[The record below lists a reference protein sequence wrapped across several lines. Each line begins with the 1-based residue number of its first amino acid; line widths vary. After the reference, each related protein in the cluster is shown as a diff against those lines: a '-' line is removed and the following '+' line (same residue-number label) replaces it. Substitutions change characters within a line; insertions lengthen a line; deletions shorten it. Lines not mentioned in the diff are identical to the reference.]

1 MNHKTGAIIT
11 KNGKTGT
18 IIDRARIYR
27 CWEVKWEDETYS
39 IERDEQLKPVTSSN
53 ARIKAV
59 QPPSLVVLSS
69 VRENLTWKVKGDKF
83 SKFVKNKRK
92 K

>member
-39 IERDEQLKPVTSSN
+39 IERDEQLKPAASN
-53 ARIKAV
+53 ASIKAV

>member
-1 MNHKTGAIIT
+1 MNHKTGAIVT

-27 CWEVKWEDETYS
+27 CWEVKWEEETYS
-39 IERDEQLKPVTSSN
+39 IERDEQLKPTTSN
-53 ARIKAV
+53 ARIRAV

-69 VRENLTWKVKGDKF
+69 VRENLTWKVKGDNFKQ
-83 SKFVKNKRK
+83 FVKKGK

>member
-1 MNHKTGAIIT
+1 MNHKTGAIVT

-18 IIDRARIYR
+18 IIDRARIYQ

-39 IERDEQLKPVTSSN
+39 IERDEQLKAATSN

-69 VRENLTWKVKGDKF
+69 VRENLTWKVKGDNFKQ
-83 SKFVKNKRK
+83 FVKKGK

>member
-1 MNHKTGAIIT
+1 MNHKTGKIVT

-18 IIDRARIYR
+18 IIDRARIYQ
-27 CWEVKWEDETYS
+27 CWEVKWGEGEYS
-39 IERDEQLKPVTSSN
+39 IERDELLKAAPAN
-53 ARIKAV
+53 ASTRVV

-69 VRENLTWKVKGDKF
+69 VRENLTWKVKGDNF
-83 SKFVKNKRK
+83 AKFVKKGK

>member
-1 MNHKTGAIIT
+1 MNHKTGAIVT

-18 IIDRARIYR
+18 IIDRALIYR
-27 CWEVKWEDETYS
+27 CWEVKWGEGECS
-39 IERDEQLKPVTSSN
+39 IERDDQLKAAPAN
-53 ARIKAV
+53 ANIKVV

-69 VRENLTWKVKGDKF
+69 VRENLTWKVKGDNFKQ
-83 SKFVKNKRK
+83 FVKKGK

>member
-1 MNHKTGAIIT
+1 MNHKTGAIVT
-11 KNGKTGT
+11 KNGRTGT

-27 CWEVKWEDETYS
+27 CWEVKWGEGEYS
-39 IERDEQLKPVTSSN
+39 IERDEQLKAAPAN
-53 ARIKAV
+53 ASTRVV

-69 VRENLTWKVKGDKF
+69 VRENLTWKFEGDNF
-83 SKFVKNKRK
+83 SKFVKNKGK

>member
-1 MNHKTGAIIT
+1 MNHKTGAIVT

-27 CWEVKWEDETYS
+27 CWEVKWEDDTYS
-39 IERDEQLKPVTSSN
+39 IERDEQLRSATSN
-53 ARIKAV
+53 ARIRAV

-69 VRENLTWKVKGDKF
+69 VRENLTWKVKGDNFKQ
-83 SKFVKNKRK
+83 FVKKGK

>member
-18 IIDRARIYR
+18 IIDRARIYQ

-39 IERDEQLKPVTSSN
+39 IERDDQLKTAPSN

>member
-1 MNHKTGAIIT
+1 MNHKTGAIVT

-18 IIDRARIYR
+18 IIDRARIYQ
-27 CWEVKWEDETYS
+27 CWEVKWGEGDYS
-39 IERDEQLKPVTSSN
+39 IERDDQPKTAPPN
-53 ARIKAV
+53 AGISII

-69 VRENLTWKVKGDKF
+69 VRENLTWKVKGDNF
-83 SKFVKNKRK
+83 AKFVKKGK